1 MKFHSGDSMYA
12 ETFQWSRPLN
22 INVHFINVMT
32 IRRTS
37 PTRTGRNDQQCLAL
51 FCSFLFYFHCAG
63 PNSHDQSMLR
73 KWPRELGVYMV
84 GFDRAGYGESD
95 PNPARSVR
103 SVALDMD
110 VRTVQFDIILDKLS
124 VIIIN
129 MRVNTRSS
137 ESMPRVNPHLK
148 TQTTD
153 TSFAQNNIKSGSPG
167 TCLPHAQD

>member
-1 MKFHSGDSMYA
+1 
-12 ETFQWSRPLN
+12 
-22 INVHFINVMT
+22 MT

-51 FCSFLFYFHCAG
+51 FCSFLLYFHCAG

-103 SVALDMD
+103 SVAL
-110 VRTVQFDIILDKLS
+110 TVQFNIILYKLS

-137 ESMPRVNPHLK
+137 ESMPRINPHLK

-167 TCLPHAQD
+167 MCCHHTPMIKHHNEQF